1 MAVDLVDLVKRYI
14 TPDLIRKA
22 AGYVGETS
30 GATQKALGGIVPTLV
45 SALVHTASTDDGA
58 KQLAR
63 TLYTGKYDGSALN
76 SVTSLFAGGMTT
88 QSALGAGKG
97 ILDSLFGSKL
107 SGVSELIA
115 RLTGVRTQ
123 SALSLLALAAPLVMH
138 VIGRQRASIG
148 SDASSLAQQ
157 LGSQK
162 SLLTGLLPAGLGSL
176 LGWSGVT
183 SGIQQAGSS
192 VASAAS
198 RVTHEVVS
206 IPADVGRRNW
216 LARL

>member
-63 TLYTGKYDGSALN
+63 TLDTGKYDGSALN

-107 SGVSELIA
+107 SGVRELIA

-123 SALSLLALAAPLVMH
+123 SALSRLALAAPLVMH

-162 SLLTGLLPAGLGSL
+162 SLLTGLFA
-176 LGWSGVT
+176 T
-183 SGIQQAGSS
+183 
-192 VASAAS
+192 
-198 RVTHEVVS
+198 
-206 IPADVGRRNW
+206 GRR
-216 LARL
+216 APVAGGGVSPRAP